1 VCRETRT
8 RCASACNQEVFL
20 LVRVKDWRIVYCR
33 IRGDI
38 WWTVWKIHEI
48 ISDQGSMYLY
58 LWLVY
63 VSISVTSNVRWRNS
77 FYYKTSTSG
86 AETRTTGTSVA
97 VLHWIYCGSD
107 YGVFLSTRR
116 KENTLRE
123 DDTITDANWDACTP
137 LQRIASPRRW
147 PVSSAVKW
155 MGQKLT
161 SRAY

>member
-1 VCRETRT
+1 MSVRLQ
-8 RCASACNQEVFL
+8 SGSI
-20 LVRVKDWRIVYCR
+20 LVSTCQRLTHRVLSNSRW
-33 IRGDI
+33 
-38 WWTVWKIHEI
+38 
-48 ISDQGSMYLY
+48 YLMDCVEDPWDY
-58 LWLVY
+58 LWPRVY

-123 DDTITDANWDACTP
+123 DDTITDASCDASTP

-147 PVSSAVKW
+147 PISYAVKW
-155 MGQKLT
+155 TGQKLT
-161 SRAY
+161 STDY